1 MAIAIKG
8 AHIVREYEGPYTN
21 QITYRRRCDTCGYYR
36 ASPLIT
42 VRCVPYE
49 TVVDGRGHAKSYICS
64 FCGFRQ
70 EVQIEG

>member
-1 MAIAIKG
+1 VAVAIKS
-8 AHIVREYEGPYTN
+8 AQIVREYEGPYTN

-36 ASPLIT
+36 AIPLIT
-42 VRCVPYE
+42 VRCLLYE
-49 TVVDGRGHAKSYICS
+49 TVVHGCGHGKTYICS